1 MTEVPQFPLRVHSP
15 GRVNLLG
22 EHVDYNDGLVLPAA
36 IDRYVRI
43 EAEPAASPVVHLEAI
58 DLHETC
64 DFALDRL
71 ESKLDVHGNPLPDW
85 ALYPAGVAWVL
96 QKHGYT
102 VNGISAHFTSSVP
115 IGAGLSSS
123 AAVEVGFAVLWQ
135 ALGGWSMDRMTL
147 ARYCQEAENRYVG
160 VNCGL
165 MDQFACA
172 NGVEDHAVMLD
183 TRSLE
188 MKAVPLPPGTA
199 IVIADTSV
207 RRKLTQSGYNERRE
221 DCETAVRLLQSL
233 YPSIF
238 ALRDVSPSQLEA
250 GKTLLPERVYRRAR
264 HIVSEIDRVQ
274 KALVLLENGD
284 AAGFGRIMVE
294 THRSLK
300 EDYEVSCPELDAMV
314 ETALALPGCLGARLT
329 GAGFGGCT
337 VNLVRDD
344 AAQEFIPALAEG
356 YEQRTGLKPKVYLCH
371 ASRGAYVEEK

>member
-1 MTEVPQFPLRVHSP
+1 MISP

-36 IDRYVRI
+36 IDRYVHI
-43 EAEPAASPVVHLEAI
+43 EAAPNGKRTVQVDAEDLGGQCEFSLE
-58 DLHETC
+58 
-64 DFALDRL
+64 RL
-71 ESKLDVHGNPLPDW
+71 QEKVDIHGKAMPEW
-85 ALYPAGVAWVL
+85 ALYPAGVAWSL
-96 QKHGYT
+96 QQR
-102 VNGISAHFTSSVP
+102 GIELQGFSARFSSGVP

-135 ALGGWSMDRMTL
+135 ALGGWNMDRMTL
-147 ARYCQEAENRYVG
+147 AQLCQQAENRYVG

-221 DCETAVRLLQSL
+221 DCETAVSLLKPL
-233 YPSIF
+233 FPGIT
-238 ALRDVSPSQLEA
+238 ALRDVSPAQLQE
-250 GKTLLPERVYRRAR
+250 GRHLLPDRVYRRAR
-264 HIVSEIDRVQ
+264 HVVSEINRVQ
-274 KALVLLENGD
+274 KALVLLEKGD

-294 THRSLK
+294 THHSLK

-314 ETALALPGCLGARLT
+314 ETALSLPGCLGARLT

-337 VNLVRDD
+337 VNLVRDE
-344 AAQEFIPALAEG
+344 AAEMFIPALAEG
-356 YEQRTGLKPKVYLCH
+356 YEKKTGLKPKVYLCH
-371 ASRGAYVEEK
+371 ASRGAYVEE